1 MRLGGSC
8 KVGGGEA
15 VLSPPCCDVVSLHW
29 EAVTTPSPLN
39 PQLSNLPHFRR
50 VFRYGPN
57 FERMDGP

>member
-1 MRLGGSC
+1 M
-8 KVGGGEA
+8 GGGEA